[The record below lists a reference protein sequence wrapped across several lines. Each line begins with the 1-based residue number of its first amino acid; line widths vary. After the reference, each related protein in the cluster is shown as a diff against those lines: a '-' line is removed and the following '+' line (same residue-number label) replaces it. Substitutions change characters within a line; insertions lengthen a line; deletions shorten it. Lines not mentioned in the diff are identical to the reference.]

1 MKYIVDLLITNQI
14 QRGLSENAVQDA
26 GCIDRELGD
35 REKGKYL
42 KFNKIILLIESEV
55 RRMKALKKRKIRKAI
70 ARRAKDVEKFQVNKA
85 WRNIFVQAG
94 ILK

>member
-1 MKYIVDLLITNQI
+1 MKSKEWFGLI
-14 QRGLSENAVQDA
+14 
-26 GCIDRELGD
+26 
-35 REKGKYL
+35 
-42 KFNKIILLIESEV
+42 
-55 RRMKALKKRKIRKAI
+55 AI